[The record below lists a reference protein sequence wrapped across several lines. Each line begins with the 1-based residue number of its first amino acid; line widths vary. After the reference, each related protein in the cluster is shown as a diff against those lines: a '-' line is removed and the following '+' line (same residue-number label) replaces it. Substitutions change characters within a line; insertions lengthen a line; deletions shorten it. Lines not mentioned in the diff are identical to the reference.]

1 MASVPRGDRL
11 IITPGGPLEGEVR
24 IGGAKNSALKLM
36 AATVVAPGRHVLR
49 NVPRISDVELMGE
62 VLEALGVAVEW
73 QDDALVID
81 SSGDVH
87 FDAPVELVER
97 MRASTALLGPL
108 LARCGEARMALPG
121 GDDFG
126 PRPIDLHLQ
135 SLEALGASFEMD
147 GNVVVASAGRLK
159 GARVFLDYPS
169 VGATENLLLAA
180 VVADGETEIDNAARE
195 PEIADLAA
203 FLNRMGAKVL
213 GAGSSTIT
221 VVGVEELRPVEHRV
235 VADRIEAA
243 TYLCALGA
251 AGGEI
256 RLLGARD
263 DHMTTM
269 IRALGCA
276 GVRVSPDRDGLWA
289 MRRERHRATRV
300 ATLPYPGLPTDVLP
314 MMVAMLATAEGTSYA
329 TENLFSGRFRY
340 VGELVSMG
348 AEIDV
353 DGHHIIVRGVDRLH
367 GATVAAHDIR
377 AGAAMVVAALSADSP
392 TEITG
397 ASHFDRGYEDLA
409 GKLAGLGVQVSRPR

>member
-169 VGATENLLLAA
+169 EGATENLLLAA

-243 TYLCALGA
+243 T
-251 AGGEI
+251 
-256 RLLGARD
+256 
-263 DHMTTM
+263 
-269 IRALGCA
+269 
-276 GVRVSPDRDGLWA
+276 
-289 MRRERHRATRV
+289 
-300 ATLPYPGLPTDVLP
+300 
-314 MMVAMLATAEGTSYA
+314 
-329 TENLFSGRFRY
+329 
-340 VGELVSMG
+340 
-348 AEIDV
+348 
-353 DGHHIIVRGVDRLH
+353 
-367 GATVAAHDIR
+367 
-377 AGAAMVVAALSADSP
+377 
-392 TEITG
+392 
-397 ASHFDRGYEDLA
+397 
-409 GKLAGLGVQVSRPR
+409 